1 MPRQQSIHVFQCGD
15 GSPYAFT
22 HDRNG
27 ANLPESECAS
37 GWTYVTSVESE
48 PFQLPRAAADAQK
61 VRDDIAARGY
71 SLLPWPVAPG

>member
-1 MPRQQSIHVFQCGD
+1 MSPQQSIHVFQCGD

-27 ANLPESECAS
+27 GNLPQSECPS
-37 GWTYVTSVESE
+37 GWSYVTSVESE
-48 PFQLPRAAADAQK
+48 PFQLPRAAADPAI

-71 SLLPWPVAPG
+71 SLLPWSVAPG